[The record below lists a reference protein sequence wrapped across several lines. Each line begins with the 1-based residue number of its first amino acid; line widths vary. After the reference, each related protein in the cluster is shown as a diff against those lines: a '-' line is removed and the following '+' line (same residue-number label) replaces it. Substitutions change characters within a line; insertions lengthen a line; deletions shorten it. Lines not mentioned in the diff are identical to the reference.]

1 VDELQGRS
9 LNHELISALGVIYPN
24 FWAPNLNNVS
34 DDFHRC
40 LIVIKV
46 ACYSPYKVGKDGVW
60 VKALLD
66 GQFLD
71 SQCSLFK
78 LTMATNSELVLKK
91 VFNVKPMT

>member
-1 VDELQGRS
+1 
-9 LNHELISALGVIYPN
+9 
-24 FWAPNLNNVS
+24 
-34 DDFHRC
+34 
-40 LIVIKV
+40 
-46 ACYSPYKVGKDGVW
+46 

-91 VFNVKPMT
+91 VFDVKPMTRLWVNISSFTILKLKLSKFIKLVEIACV